1 MIIKSFEIN
10 KKKFDKEN
18 LFLIYGEN
26 EGHKNEIIKF
36 LEKNFN
42 RNIEKYDEA
51 QILSNSE
58 LFYEKIFNQSLFEK
72 EKIVIINRCSDKIF
86 EIIENIIEKKD
97 TDIKI
102 ILNANVLEKK
112 SKLRNLFEKN
122 RDLVIVPTYKDSS
135 ITLVDIAKKFF
146 SNYKIS
152 ISQETINLLVNR
164 CNGDRGHLKSELDKI
179 LIYIHDKKS
188 INLEE
193 IYKLTNL
200 AENFSINELVDTTL
214 SKNSQK
220 TSDIIN
226 ESNYKSED
234 GILIL
239 RTFLQKA
246 KRLLNLYEKQNENTN
261 LDILIDNH
269 RPPIFWKDK
278 PIIKKQLQ
286 IWSFISIN
294 NLIQKINDAEIQ
306 IKKNNTL
313 GLILL
318 KNLIFEIIDPETSNS
333 SLSNL

>member
-1 MIIKSFEIN
+1 MIIKSFEIS

-18 LFLIYGEN
+18 FFLIYGEN

-42 RNIEKYDEA
+42 RNIEKFDEA
-51 QILSNSE
+51 QILSNNE

-72 EKIVIINRCSDKIF
+72 EKIVIISRCSDKIC

-97 TDIKI
+97 ADIKI
-102 ILNANVLEKK
+102 ILSANVLEKK
-112 SKLRNLFEKN
+112 SKLRNLFEK
-122 RDLVIVPTYKDSS
+122 RRELIIVPTYKDSS

-146 SNYKIS
+146 NNYKIS

-261 LDILIDNH
+261 LDILIDNY

-278 PIIKKQLQ
+278 PIIKKQLEN
-286 IWSFISIN
+286 WSMQRIKDLIIN
-294 NLIQKINDAEIQ
+294 INKTEEFL
-306 IKKNNTL
+306 KKNSS
-313 GLILL
+313 ISLL
-318 KNLIFEIIDPETSNS
+318 LVFNFIYETSERN
-333 SLSNL
+333 

>member
-1 MIIKSFEIN
+1 MIIKSFEIS

-18 LFLIYGEN
+18 FFLIYGEN

-36 LEKNFN
+36 LKKNFN
-42 RNIEKYDEA
+42 RNIEKFDEA
-51 QILSNSE
+51 QILSNNE

-72 EKIVIINRCSDKIF
+72 EKIVIINRCSDKIC
-86 EIIENIIEKKD
+86 EIIENIIKKKNVD
-97 TDIKI
+97 TKI
-102 ILNANVLEKK
+102 ILNASVLEKK
-112 SKLRNLFEKN
+112 SKLRNLFEK
-122 RDLVIVPTYKDSS
+122 RRELVIVPTYKDSS

-146 SNYKIS
+146 NNYKIS

-214 SKNSQK
+214 AQNSQK

-246 KRLLNLYEKQNENTN
+246 KKLLNLYENHNGNTS

-278 PIIKKQLQ
+278 PIIKKQLEN
-286 IWSFISIN
+286 WSM
-294 NLIQKINDAEIQ
+294 QKIKDLIININKTEEFL
-306 IKKNNTL
+306 KKNSSISLMLVFNF
-313 GLILL
+313 IY
-318 KNLIFEIIDPETSNS
+318 ETSERN
-333 SLSNL
+333 

>member
-1 MIIKSFEIN
+1 MIIKPFEIN

-18 LFLIYGEN
+18 FFLIYGEN

-42 RNIEKYDEA
+42 RNIEKFDEA
-51 QILSNSE
+51 QILNNNE

-72 EKIVIINRCSDKIF
+72 EKIIIINRCSDKIC
-86 EIIENIIEKKD
+86 EIIENIIKKKNVD
-97 TDIKI
+97 TKI

-112 SKLRNLFEKN
+112 SKLRNLFEKKKE
-122 RDLVIVPTYKDSS
+122 LIIVPTYKDSS
-135 ITLVDIAKKFF
+135 IMLVDIAKKFF

-261 LDILIDNH
+261 LDILIDNY

-278 PIIKKQLQ
+278 PVIKKQLEN
-286 IWSFISIN
+286 WS
-294 NLIQKINDAEIQ
+294 IQKIKD
-306 IKKNNTL
+306 
-313 GLILL
+313 LIININKTEEFL
-318 KNLIFEIIDPETSNS
+318 KRNSSISLMLVFNFIYETSERN
-333 SLSNL
+333 

>member
-1 MIIKSFEIN
+1 MIIKSFEIS

-18 LFLIYGEN
+18 FFLIYGEN

-42 RNIEKYDEA
+42 RNTEKFDEA
-51 QILSNSE
+51 QILSDSE

-72 EKIVIINRCSDKIF
+72 EKIVIISRCSDKIC

-97 TDIKI
+97 VDIKF

-112 SKLRNLFEKN
+112 SKLRNLFEK
-122 RDLVIVPTYKDSS
+122 RRELVIVPTYKDSS

-146 SNYKIS
+146 NNYKIS

-214 SKNSQK
+214 AKNSQK

-261 LDILIDNH
+261 LDILIDNY

-278 PIIKKQLQ
+278 PIIKKQLEN
-286 IWSFISIN
+286 WSMQRIKDLIIN
-294 NLIQKINDAEIQ
+294 INKTEEFL
-306 IKKNNTL
+306 KKNSS
-313 GLILL
+313 ISLL
-318 KNLIFEIIDPETSNS
+318 LVFNFIYETSERN
-333 SLSNL
+333 

>member
-1 MIIKSFEIN
+1 MIIKTFEIN

-179 LIYIHDKKS
+179 LIYIHGKKS

-200 AENFSINELVDTTL
+200 AENFNINELVDTAL

-226 ESNYKSED
+226 ESNYKSDD

-246 KRLLNLYEKQNENTN
+246 KRLLNLYEKLNENTSKDS
-261 LDILIDNH
+261 LVDNYK
-269 RPPIFWKDK
+269 PPIFWKDK
-278 PIIKKQLQ
+278 PIVKKQLEN
-286 IWSFISIN
+286 WSKSKIE
-294 NLIQKINDAEIQ
+294 NLIININKTEVFL
-306 IKKNNTL
+306 KKNSSVSLMLVFNF
-313 GLILL
+313 IY
-318 KNLIFEIIDPETSNS
+318 ETSERN
-333 SLSNL
+333 

>member
-1 MIIKSFEIN
+1 MIIKSFEIS

-18 LFLIYGEN
+18 FFLIYGEN

-42 RNIEKYDEA
+42 RNTEKFDEA

-72 EKIVIINRCSDKIF
+72 EKIAIINRCSDKIC

-97 TDIKI
+97 ADIKF

-112 SKLRNLFEKN
+112 SKLRNLFEK
-122 RDLVIVPTYKDSS
+122 RKELVIVPTYKDSS

-146 SNYKIS
+146 NNYKIS

-214 SKNSQK
+214 AKNSQK

-246 KRLLNLYEKQNENTN
+246 KKLLNLYENQNENTS

-278 PIIKKQLQ
+278 PIIKKQLEN
-286 IWSFISIN
+286 WSM
-294 NLIQKINDAEIQ
+294 QKIKDLIININKTEEFL
-306 IKKNNTL
+306 KKNSSISLMLVFNF
-313 GLILL
+313 IY
-318 KNLIFEIIDPETSNS
+318 ETSEKN
-333 SLSNL
+333 

>member
-1 MIIKSFEIN
+1 MIIKTFEIN

-18 LFLIYGEN
+18 FFLIYGEN
-26 EGHKNEIIKF
+26 EGHKNEIVKF

-42 RNIEKYDEA
+42 RNTEKFDEA

-72 EKIVIINRCSDKIF
+72 EKIAIINRCSDKIC

-97 TDIKI
+97 ADIKF

-112 SKLRNLFEKN
+112 SKLRNLFEK
-122 RDLVIVPTYKDSS
+122 RRKLVIVPTYKDTSV
-135 ITLVDIAKKFF
+135 TLVDIAKKFF
-146 SNYKIS
+146 NNYKIS
-152 ISQETINLLVNR
+152 ISQETINLLINR
-164 CNGDRGHLKSELDKI
+164 CNGDRGHLKSELDKV
-179 LIYIHDKKS
+179 LIYIDGRKS

-200 AENFSINELVDTTL
+200 AENFSINELVDTAL

-220 TSDIIN
+220 ISNIIS

-246 KRLLNLYEKQNENTN
+246 KRLLNLYEKQNESTS
-261 LDILIDNH
+261 LDGLVDNYK
-269 RPPIFWKDK
+269 PPIFWKDK
-278 PIIKKQLQ
+278 PIVKKQLEN
-286 IWSFISIN
+286 WSIPRIKDLIIN
-294 NLIQKINDAEIQ
+294 INKTETFL
-306 IKKNNTL
+306 KKNSSISLMLVFNF
-313 GLILL
+313 IY
-318 KNLIFEIIDPETSNS
+318 ETSGRS
-333 SLSNL
+333 

>member
-1 MIIKSFEIN
+1 MIIKSFEIS

-18 LFLIYGEN
+18 FFLIYGEN

-36 LEKNFN
+36 LKKNFN
-42 RNIEKYDEA
+42 RNIEKFDEA
-51 QILSNSE
+51 QILSNNE

-72 EKIVIINRCSDKIF
+72 EKIVIINRCSDKIC
-86 EIIENIIEKKD
+86 EIIENIIKKKNVD
-97 TDIKI
+97 TKI

-112 SKLRNLFEKN
+112 SKLRNLFEK
-122 RDLVIVPTYKDSS
+122 RRELVIVPTYKDSS

-146 SNYKIS
+146 NNYKIS

-214 SKNSQK
+214 SKNSQR

-261 LDILIDNH
+261 LDILIDNY

-278 PIIKKQLQ
+278 PIIKKQLEN
-286 IWSFISIN
+286 WSM
-294 NLIQKINDAEIQ
+294 QKIKDLIININKTEEFL
-306 IKKNNTL
+306 KKNSS
-313 GLILL
+313 ISLL
-318 KNLIFEIIDPETSNS
+318 LVFNFIYETSERN
-333 SLSNL
+333 

>member
-10 KKKFDKEN
+10 KKRFDKEN
-18 LFLIYGEN
+18 FFLIYGEN

-36 LEKNFN
+36 LKKNFN
-42 RNIEKYDEA
+42 RNIEKFDEA
-51 QILSNSE
+51 QILSNNE

-72 EKIVIINRCSDKIF
+72 EKIVIINRCSDKIC
-86 EIIENIIEKKD
+86 EIIENIIEKKNA
-97 TDIKI
+97 DIKI

-112 SKLRNLFEKN
+112 SKLRNLFEK
-122 RDLVIVPTYKDSS
+122 RRELVIVPTYKDSS

-146 SNYKIS
+146 NNYKIS

-214 SKNSQK
+214 AKNSQK

-261 LDILIDNH
+261 LDILIDNY

-278 PIIKKQLQ
+278 PIIKKQLEN
-286 IWSFISIN
+286 WSMQRIKDLIIN
-294 NLIQKINDAEIQ
+294 INKTEEFL
-306 IKKNNTL
+306 KKNSSISLMLVFNF
-313 GLILL
+313 IY
-318 KNLIFEIIDPETSNS
+318 ETSERN
-333 SLSNL
+333 

>member
-10 KKKFDKEN
+10 KKRFDKEN
-18 LFLIYGEN
+18 FFLIYGEN

-42 RNIEKYDEA
+42 RNIEKFDEA
-51 QILSNSE
+51 QILSNNE
-58 LFYEKIFNQSLFEK
+58 LFYEKILNQSLFEK
-72 EKIVIINRCSDKIF
+72 EKIVIINRCSDKIC
-86 EIIENIIEKKD
+86 EIIENIIEKKNA
-97 TDIKI
+97 DIKI

-112 SKLRNLFEKN
+112 SKLRNLFEK
-122 RDLVIVPTYKDSS
+122 RRELVIVPTYKDSS

-146 SNYKIS
+146 NNYKIS

-214 SKNSQK
+214 AKNSQK

-261 LDILIDNH
+261 LDILIDNY

-278 PIIKKQLQ
+278 PIIKKQLEN
-286 IWSFISIN
+286 WSMQRIKDLIIN
-294 NLIQKINDAEIQ
+294 INKTEEFL
-306 IKKNNTL
+306 KKNSS
-313 GLILL
+313 ISLL
-318 KNLIFEIIDPETSNS
+318 LVFNFIYETSERN
-333 SLSNL
+333 